1 MKLELGSGDRPTAGY
16 IHQEVRKI
24 DGILKGILFIIA
36 TPLYLLQWIGFK
48 LQPKSKN
55 DFLDNKKND

>member
-1 MKLELGSGDRPTAGY
+1 MAIIE
-16 IHQEVRKI
+16 KI
-24 DGILKGILFIIA
+24 IDCILKGILFIIA